1 MTRKSPHLRRARL
14 STTLLFL
21 TFGIVEATWASRI
34 PLIRARLHL
43 TDAGLSLA
51 LAGPAV
57 GLLIAARG
65 APRFVERFR
74 SSQAARLAMLA
85 SSAGLMLP
93 ALAWDLPSLTFGLA
107 VWGACL
113 GTMEITMNARGSALE
128 RSHERSLLSGLH
140 AGYSM
145 AVLAFAPVGAVAA
158 HLRVSPLVH
167 FGVIAGGC
175 VIAGLV
181 VGPSSRDDPVARPAA
196 AIAEDAAPDCNAHP
210 MAAASAR
217 VTAASVAH
225 LRLRGH
231 PPLVALAFV
240 GFCALVAEG
249 SVGNWSGVFLRQTD
263 HASLALA
270 PLALA
275 GFSAGMVA
283 GRLSGDALIT
293 RCGHYPLAWRAA
305 LLAAGGVLLA
315 VCTDSVAVAII
326 GYALEGIGLSVLV
339 PIVFALAAGT
349 SGIPPVWALS
359 RMTTATYVGL
369 FVGPPAIGALST
381 AVTLRGALVGVAGLL
396 VAVAVIGR
404 RLAGRAERYPGPA
417 GAITQRPTPRI
428 GDDA

>member
-1 MTRKSPHLRRARL
+1 MLCEKSMTRKAPDLRRARL

-34 PLIRARLHL
+34 PLIRGRLHL

-74 SSQAARLAMLA
+74 NSQAARLALLA
-85 SSAGLMLP
+85 SSAGLILP
-93 ALAWDLPSLTFGLA
+93 ALAWNLPSLAIGLA

-128 RSHERSLLSGLH
+128 RSRERSLLSGLH

-145 AVLAFAPVGAVAA
+145 AVLAFAPVGALAA

-167 FGVIAGGC
+167 FGVVAGGC
-175 VIAGLV
+175 LIAGIV
-181 VGPSSRDDPVARPAA
+181 FGPSSRDDLVALPAVGGAGHIAGDGETNAA
-196 AIAEDAAPDCNAHP
+196 ADAD
-210 MAAASAR
+210 
-217 VTAASVAH
+217 AH
-225 LRLRGH
+225 LRLRTH
-231 PPLVALAFV
+231 PTLVALAFV

-270 PLALA
+270 PFGLAA
-275 GFSAGMVA
+275 FSAGMVA

-293 RCGHYPLAWRAA
+293 RRGHYPLAWRAA
-305 LLAAGGVLLA
+305 ALAACGLLVA
-315 VCTDSVAVAII
+315 VCTNSVAVAIA
-326 GYALEGIGLSVLV
+326 GYAILGIGLSVLI
-339 PIVFALAAGT
+339 PIVFALAAAT
-349 SGIPPVWALS
+349 PGISPVWALS

-369 FVGPPAIGALST
+369 FVGPPVIGALAT
-381 AVTLRGALVGVAGLL
+381 AITLRGSLMCVAGLL

-404 RLAGRAERYPGPA
+404 RLARQAV
-417 GAITQRPTPRI
+417 
-428 GDDA
+428 